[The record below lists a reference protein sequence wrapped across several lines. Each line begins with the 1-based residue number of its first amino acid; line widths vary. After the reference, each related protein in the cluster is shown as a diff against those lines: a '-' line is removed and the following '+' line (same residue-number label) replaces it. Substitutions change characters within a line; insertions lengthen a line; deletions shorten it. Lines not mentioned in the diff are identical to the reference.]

1 MAASIY
7 EEILS
12 FKVEVLHE
20 EKLILSWDLNYLD
33 PEKDSLRKSGKNFVG

>member
-7 EEILS
+7 KEILS

-20 EKLILSWDLNYLD
+20 EKLILSWGLNYLD
-33 PEKDSLRKSGKNFVG
+33 PEKDSWLESGKNFVG